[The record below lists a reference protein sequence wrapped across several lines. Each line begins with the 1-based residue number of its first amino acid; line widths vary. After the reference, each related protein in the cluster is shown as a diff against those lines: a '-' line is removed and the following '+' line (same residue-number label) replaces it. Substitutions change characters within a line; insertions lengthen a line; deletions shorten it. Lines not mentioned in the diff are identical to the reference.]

1 MIFSSL
7 SKYKNAGL
15 LIMRIGI
22 GLAMTLHGYPKLSGG
37 SHKWAELG
45 MALGPLG
52 IHFLPVFWGFM
63 AAVSEFFGGILVIL
77 GLGFRW
83 ACIFIGIVLAVALT
97 GEIKAGG
104 GFSDFSHAYE
114 LLVVF
119 LSLFIIG
126 PGRYSVDKI

>member
-15 LIMRIGI
+15 LLMRIGI

-37 SHKWAELG
+37 SHKWGELG

-63 AAVSEFFGGILVIL
+63 ASISEFFGGILIIL

-97 GEIKAGG
+97 GEVRGGG